1 MATVYGIDLGTT
13 YSCIAKCD
21 DHQQI
26 SPIYPPNALQGGTTL
41 PSVVCFEEETGKPI
55 VGSPAKN
62 SLGRR
67 GMPERSIS
75 FFKRFMGKEWFPN
88 QIKVGQEKRN
98 ISPVEGAACILHDL
112 LEAAND
118 NEKAAGN
125 LPSKKA
131 VITIP
136 AGFNSKQRMCT
147 KIAAE
152 LAGIEVLGLVHEPTA
167 AAISYNIK
175 SGETVLVFD
184 LGGGTLDVSIVKNN
198 RGKYE
203 VLASAGDHD
212 TLGRYVGG
220 MDWDRLLM
228 DWAIDKAKD
237 LNGYKKGA
245 IPDKAQ
251 EEAQLLLKAEECKMA
266 LSSNVSADFFFPDFS
281 SVKIKQSDFAKLSTS
296 LIDDCMR
303 VVKATIDK
311 ADQKHGKIK
320 IDRCVM
326 AGASSNMPMIKTN
339 LSRVLANRIANG
351 RTESEWLHL
360 VNPHRAIAEGA
371 AKYAYMLEHKLA
383 TDDGIGIL
391 EESRFSYG
399 TSISIRR
406 EGKVGE
412 QKFIRNLIKAS
423 DPMIFDS
430 KVFKFNPTYD
440 GQKDIDVDI
449 YEDSS
454 VEERIPL
461 TEDVE
466 PINSEGEKYVFSSK
480 TKVTTKTIIEF
491 VVSRDKDGI
500 ISIKVSCTG
509 HPSKQYTISTA
520 PVSINTKNQIKRS
533 IELMDIM
540 IDEECK

>member
-1 MATVYGIDLGTT
+1 
-13 YSCIAKCD
+13 
-21 DHQQI
+21 
-26 SPIYPPNALQGGTTL
+26 
-41 PSVVCFEEETGKPI
+41 
-55 VGSPAKN
+55 
-62 SLGRR
+62 
-67 GMPERSIS
+67 
-75 FFKRFMGKEWFPN
+75 
-88 QIKVGQEKRN
+88 
-98 ISPVEGAACILHDL
+98 
-112 LEAAND
+112 
-118 NEKAAGN
+118 
-125 LPSKKA
+125 
-131 VITIP
+131 
-136 AGFNSKQRMCT
+136 
-147 KIAAE
+147 
-152 LAGIEVLGLVHEPTA
+152 
-167 AAISYNIK
+167 
-175 SGETVLVFD
+175 
-184 LGGGTLDVSIVKNN
+184 
-198 RGKYE
+198 
-203 VLASAGDHD
+203 
-212 TLGRYVGG
+212 
-220 MDWDRLLM
+220 
-228 DWAIDKAKD
+228 
-237 LNGYKKGA
+237 
-245 IPDKAQ
+245 
-251 EEAQLLLKAEECKMA
+251 
-266 LSSNVSADFFFPDFS
+266 
-281 SVKIKQSDFAKLSTS
+281 
-296 LIDDCMR
+296 
-303 VVKATIDK
+303 
-311 ADQKHGKIK
+311 
-320 IDRCVM
+320 
-326 AGASSNMPMIKTN
+326 
-339 LSRVLANRIANG
+339 
-351 RTESEWLHL
+351 
-360 VNPHRAIAEGA
+360 
-371 AKYAYMLEHKLA
+371 MLEHQLA

-500 ISIKVSCTG
+500 ISIKVSCAG